1 MVCKKDIVFVAL
13 ALLAALVFMLI
24 VSLPLMKPSSVPVGT
39 PQCNSRLVSFYER
52 NSELG
57 GIANDL
63 DAISTPSR

>member
-1 MVCKKDIVFVAL
+1 MVCKKDMLLVAF

-24 VSLPLMKPSSVPVGT
+24 VSLPLMKPSLVGT

-57 GIANDL
+57 GIAN
-63 DAISTPSR
+63 

>member
-1 MVCKKDIVFVAL
+1 MVCKKDMLLVAF
-13 ALLAALVFMLI
+13 ALLAALVFI
-24 VSLPLMKPSSVPVGT
+24 VSLPLMKPSLVGT